1 MINNKHMHPKVYATI
16 PVLDEFEN
24 LSHLV
29 SGLTNQRECAW
40 EALICINQ
48 PDEWWNDEQKV
59 RVCNRNQESIEYLTS
74 LNLPQIHLIDKSS
87 RGKGW
92 IGKNH
97 GVGWA
102 RKTAMDAASAL
113 AGPDDLIVSMDAD
126 TRYDPDFFNSLIR
139 ATEKYPSAA
148 GLSVPYYH
156 LLTGDETTDRC
167 ILRYEIYMRNYALN
181 MLLIGNPYAFSAIG
195 SGMACKASVYRRVGG
210 LTPKMSGEDF
220 YFMQKLRKS
229 GNIVV
234 DCGGYIFPASRF
246 SDRVYFGTGPAMIK
260 GRNGDWDSYPVYHA
274 QAFQLIKQTYDEFE
288 GLFIKNSET
297 PMDAILGKVT
307 RGGPVWDPLRSNSST
322 TESFIRACMQ
332 RIDALRIL
340 QFLKETNSEFAG
352 NNEQRLAEFL
362 TTKFETGIGLK
373 RTLNQLVFDQTP
385 VSELSTVRDFMAKQE
400 LNLQKKKGIV

>member
-1 MINNKHMHPKVYATI
+1 MHLKVYATI

-29 SGLTNQRECAW
+29 FDLTNQQGCAW
-40 EALICINQ
+40 EAIICVNQ
-48 PDEWWNDEQKV
+48 PEEWWNDERKSE
-59 RVCNRNQESIEYLTS
+59 VCKRNQKSLEYLTS

-87 RGKGW
+87 PGKGW

-126 TRYDPDFFNSLIR
+126 TRYGTGFFKELTVAAN
-139 ATEKYPSAA
+139 KYPNAA

-156 LLTGDETTDRC
+156 PLTGDETTDRC

-181 MLLIGNPYAFSAIG
+181 MLLIDSPYAFSAIG

-229 GNIVV
+229 GNIIVN
-234 DCGGYIFPASRF
+234 CGNYIYPASRF

-260 GRNGDWDSYPVYHA
+260 GRSGDWDSYPIYHC
-274 QAFQLIKQTYDEFE
+274 QAFQMIKQTYDAFA
-288 GLFIKNSET
+288 GLFIKNAPT
-297 PMDAILGKVT
+297 PMDEFLEKVT
-307 RGGPVWDPLRSNSST
+307 RGGPVWEPLRRNAASV
-322 TESFIRACMQ
+322 ESFIRACMQ
-332 RIDALRIL
+332 RVDALRIL
-340 QFLKETNSEFAG
+340 QYLKETNSIYHDQ
-352 NNEQRLAEFL
+352 NEKRLHQFL
-362 TTKFETGIGLK
+362 TDNFETGSGLEQ
-373 RTLNQLVFDQTP
+373 TLLRLDYEQTP
-385 VSELSTVRDFMAKQE
+385 VSELNTIRAFMAGQE
-400 LNLQKKKGIV
+400 LMLQKKKGIV

>member
-1 MINNKHMHPKVYATI
+1 LINNNRMHPKVYATI

-24 LSHLV
+24 LSLLV
-29 SGLTNQRECAW
+29 NDLTNQQDCLW
-40 EALICINQ
+40 EAVICINQ
-48 PDEWWNDEQKV
+48 PDEWWHNEQKV
-59 RVCNRNQESIEYLTS
+59 RICKRNQESIEYMTS
-74 LNLPQIHLIDKSS
+74 LNHPQIQLIDKSS
-87 RGKGW
+87 PGKGW

-126 TRYDPDFFNSLIR
+126 TRYDPDFFISLIR
-139 ATEKYPSAA
+139 ATEKYPNAA
-148 GLSVPYYH
+148 GLSASYYH
-156 LLTGDETTDRC
+156 PLTGDETTDRC

-181 MLLIGNPYAFSAIG
+181 MLLIDSPYAFSAIG

-260 GRNGDWDSYPVYHA
+260 GRNGDWDSYPVYHT
-274 QAFQLIKQTYDEFE
+274 QAFQLIKQTYDAFA

-297 PMDAILGKVT
+297 PMDAFLEKVT
-307 RGGPVWDPLRSNSST
+307 HGGPVWEPLRSNAASA
-322 TESFIRACMQ
+322 ESFIRACMQ
-332 RIDALRIL
+332 RVDALRIL
-340 QFLKETNSEFAG
+340 QFLKETNSEFAY
-352 NNEQRLAEFL
+352 NDEMRLAEFL
-362 TTKFETGIGLK
+362 TTKFETGNGLK
-373 RTLNQLVFDQTP
+373 QTLSQLDFDQTP
-385 VSELSTVRDFMAKQE
+385 VSALNTVRDFMAEKEQI
-400 LNLQKKKGIV
+400 LQKKKGIV

>member
-1 MINNKHMHPKVYATI
+1 MHPKVYATI

-29 SGLTNQRECAW
+29 SDLTKQQDCAW
-40 EALICINQ
+40 EAVICINQ
-48 PDEWWNDEQKV
+48 PDEWWHDEQKV
-59 RVCNRNQESIEYLTS
+59 QICKRNQESIEYLTS
-74 LNLPQIHLIDKSS
+74 LKHHQIHLIDKSS
-87 RGKGW
+87 PGKGW

-126 TRYDPDFFNSLIR
+126 TRYNPGFFNSIIR
-139 ATEKYPSAA
+139 ATGKYPKAA
-148 GLSVPYYH
+148 GLSAPYYH
-156 LLTGDETTDRC
+156 PLTGDEITDRC

-260 GRNGDWDSYPVYHA
+260 GRNGDWESYPVYHT
-274 QAFQLIKQTYDEFE
+274 QAFQLIKQTYDAFA
-288 GLFIKNSET
+288 GLFKKNSVT
-297 PMDAILGKVT
+297 PMDAFLGKVT
-307 RGGPVWDPLRSNSST
+307 RGGPVWEPLRINSAT
-322 TESFIRACMQ
+322 TESFFRACMQ

-340 QFLKETNSEFAG
+340 QFLKETNSEFVG
-352 NNEQRLAEFL
+352 NNEQRLNEFL
-362 TTKFETGIGLK
+362 TNKFETGNELK
-373 RTLNQLVFDQTP
+373 QTLSQLDFDQTP
-385 VSELSTVRDFMAKQE
+385 VSGLNTVRDFMAKQE
-400 LNLQKKKGIV
+400 FILQKKRGIV

>member
-1 MINNKHMHPKVYATI
+1 MHPKVYATI

-24 LSHLV
+24 LSNLIND
-29 SGLTNQRECAW
+29 LTNQQDCAW
-40 EALICINQ
+40 EAVICINQ
-48 PDEWWNDEQKV
+48 PDEWWHNEQKAE
-59 RVCNRNQESIEYLTS
+59 VCKRNQKSLEYLNS

-126 TRYDPDFFNSLIR
+126 TRYDPYFFNSLIGS
-139 ATEKYPSAA
+139 AEKYPNAA
-148 GLSVPYYH
+148 GISVPYYH
-156 LLTGDETTDRC
+156 PLTGDETTDRC

-181 MLLIGNPYAFSAIG
+181 MLLIDSPYAFSAIG
-195 SGMACKASVYRRVGG
+195 SGMACKASVYRRVDG

-220 YFMQKLRKS
+220 YFMLKLRKS

-234 DCGGYIFPASRF
+234 DCGGTIFPASRF

-274 QAFQLIKQTYDEFE
+274 KAFQLIKQTYDAFA

-297 PMDAILGKVT
+297 PMDAFLAKVT
-307 RGGPVWDPLRSNSST
+307 RGGPVWEPLRRNAASV
-322 TESFIRACMQ
+322 ESFIRASMQ
-332 RIDALRIL
+332 RVDALRIL
-340 QFLKETNSEFAG
+340 QFLKETNSLYPDR
-352 NNEQRLAEFL
+352 NEKRLHQFL
-362 TTKFETGIGLK
+362 TDCFETGNGLK
-373 RTLNQLVFDQTP
+373 QMLLKLDFDQTP
-385 VSELSTVRDFMAKQE
+385 VSELNMVRDFMAEQE
-400 LNLQKKKGIV
+400 LILQKKKGFV

>member
-1 MINNKHMHPKVYATI
+1 MHPKVYATI
-16 PVLDEFEN
+16 PVLDESEN

-29 SGLTNQRECAW
+29 SDLTNQQDCAW
-40 EALICINQ
+40 EAVFCINQ
-48 PDEWWNDEQKV
+48 PDEWWHNEQKV
-59 RVCNRNQESIEYLTS
+59 KICKRNQESIEYLTS
-74 LNLPQIHLIDKSS
+74 LNHPQIHLIDKSS
-87 RGKGW
+87 PGKGW

-102 RKTAMDAASAL
+102 RKTAMDSASAL

-139 ATEKYPSAA
+139 ATEKYPNAA
-148 GLSVPYYH
+148 GLSASYYH
-156 LLTGDETTDRC
+156 PLTGDETTDRC

-181 MLLIGNPYAFSAIG
+181 MLLIDSPYAFSAIG
-195 SGMACKASVYRRVGG
+195 SGMASKASVYRRVGG

-260 GRNGDWDSYPVYHA
+260 GRNGDWDSYPVYHTR
-274 QAFQLIKQTYDEFE
+274 AFQLIKQTYDAFT

-297 PMDAILGKVT
+297 PMDAFLEKVT
-307 RGGPVWDPLRSNSST
+307 RGGPVWEPLRSNAAT

-332 RIDALRIL
+332 RVDALRIL
-340 QFLKETNSEFAG
+340 QFLKETNSEFTG
-352 NNEQRLAEFL
+352 NNERRLAGFL
-362 TTKFETGIGLK
+362 TDSFETGNEMKQVLS
-373 RTLNQLVFDQTP
+373 RLDFDQTP
-385 VSELSTVRDFMAKQE
+385 VSALNTVRDFMAEKE
-400 LNLQKKKGIV
+400 LILQKKKGIV